1 MTRHTLLPFVACL
14 STATLA
20 QSTPQQN
27 VITTIDRFFGA
38 MTARDTAAMSA
49 TILRDGDLHIA
60 SLLGGEPT
68 RTVSFG
74 TYLTRLAQVKET
86 FVERYW
92 DAAVRVDGPLATATM
107 PYDFHVDGAFSHCG
121 VDIFTLVQGPDGWRI
136 ASVAYTRQTE
146 GCPPSPLGPL
156 KP

>member
-1 MTRHTLLPFVACL
+1 MTRYALLPFVVCL
-14 STATLA
+14 STTAVA
-20 QSTPQQN
+20 QSTPEQD
-27 VITTIDRFFGA
+27 VLTTLDRFFAA
-38 MTARDTAAMSA
+38 MTARDTAAMAA

-60 SLLGGEPT
+60 SHLGGEPA

-74 TYLTRLAQVKET
+74 IYLTKLAQGKER

-92 DAAVRVDGPLATATM
+92 GATVRVDGPLATATM

-121 VDIFTLVQGPDGWRI
+121 IDVATLVKGPDGWRI

-146 GCPPSPLGPL
+146 GCPPSPLGPY